1 MKTNRFYLAAVLA
14 LTLPFCVFAADTY
27 KVDPIHSTVLFGV
40 KHMGFG
46 RFWGRFN
53 KVGGHF
59 TLNASDPTSDSFE
72 IEIDPASVDTNN
84 KDRDRHLKGPDF
96 FSSSEFPKIEF
107 KSREVKKLDD
117 QTLEVNGDLTFHGVT
132 RPQTV
137 RIELIGSGSDKRMGR
152 RAGVEATFVLKQSEF
167 GIKVGPLGDEVHV
180 IAALEGGAK

>member
-1 MKTNRFYLAAVLA
+1 MKTARFYLAAVSV
-14 LTLPFCVFAADTY
+14 PMFSFCVWAADSY

-59 TLNASDPTSDSFE
+59 TLNASDPAADSFE
-72 IEIDPASVDTNN
+72 IDIDPASVDTNN

-96 FSSSEFPKIEF
+96 FSASEFPKIDF
-107 KSREVKKLDD
+107 KSREVKKVDE
-117 QTLEVNGDLTFHGVT
+117 QTLEVTGDLTFHGVT

-137 RIELIGSGSDKRMGR
+137 RIELIGTGSHPKMGH
-152 RAGVEATFVLKQSEF
+152 RAGIEATFVLKQSDF
-167 GIKVGPLGDEVHV
+167 GIKAGLLGDDVHV

>member
-1 MKTNRFYLAAVLA
+1 MKTARFYLAAVSVVIVPCIL
-14 LTLPFCVFAADTY
+14 CAADTY

-53 KVGGHF
+53 KVDGQF
-59 TLNASDPTSDSFE
+59 TLNASDPTADSFE

-84 KDRDRHLKGPDF
+84 KDRDRHLKSPDY
-96 FSSSEFPKIEF
+96 FSASEFPTIEF
-107 KSREVKKLDD
+107 KSREVKKVDD
-117 QTLEVNGDLTFHGVT
+117 QTLEVSGDLTFHGVT
-132 RPQTV
+132 RPQTM
-137 RIELIGSGSDKRMGR
+137 RIELIGTGSHPKMGH

-167 GIKVGPLGDEVHV
+167 GIKAGPLGDDVHV

>member
-1 MKTNRFYLAAVLA
+1 MRTARFYLAAVSVLM
-14 LTLPFCVFAADTY
+14 LPFCVCAADTY

-59 TLNASDPTSDSFE
+59 TLNTSDPTADSFE
-72 IEIDPASVDTNN
+72 IDIDPASVDTNN
-84 KDRDRHLKGPDF
+84 KDRDRHLKSPDF
-96 FSSSEFPKIEF
+96 FSASEFPKIEF
-107 KSREVKKLDD
+107 KSREVKKLDE

-132 RPQTV
+132 KPQTI
-137 RIELIGSGSDKRMGR
+137 RIELIGTGSHPKMGH

-167 GIKVGPLGDEVHV
+167 GMKAGPLGDDVHV